1 MSSPVLS
8 RRGLIAASAGA
19 LTTLVL
25 PTPSLAAP
33 ASARFRVF
41 RKGQQ
46 IGTHTV
52 SVSGAGGDLTAV
64 MEAELTVK
72 IGPITALRYK
82 HAATEVWK
90 GGRFSSLKSRTDSNG
105 KIETVDARGVAIES
119 SHGRFTAPA
128 GAVPFSH
135 WNRACM
141 SAPLFNP
148 QTGKVMRLLVT
159 PRGEGSV
166 ATASGSIR
174 ATRYS
179 ITGEAKVEDWYDAS
193 GAWAALSGTVKDG
206 SVLEYRRV

>member
-1 MSSPVLS
+1 MPLLAMS
-8 RRGLIAASAGA
+8 RRGLFVGGAGCLAVLAAPE
-19 LTTLVL
+19 LV
-25 PTPSLAAP
+25 LAAP
-33 ASARFRVF
+33 ASSRFKVF

-46 IGTHTV
+46 IGTH
-52 SVSGAGGDLTAV
+52 SVSISGSGGDLTAV
-64 MEAELTVK
+64 TEAEMTVK
-72 IGPITALRYK
+72 IGPITALRYR
-82 HAATEVWK
+82 HTATEVWK
-90 GGRFSSLKSRTDSNG
+90 GGRFATLKTRTDSNG
-105 KIETVDARGVAIES
+105 KIETVDARGGAIDS

-128 GAVPFSH
+128 NAVPFSH

-166 ATASGSIR
+166 PTASGSIR